1 MPDNGIAPAD
11 IEEKP
16 ISSLEEAETGKQG
29 GRPDYYE
36 APNRELVFPGCVRR
50 TLVMRRRWMW
60 MAGLGLLT
68 GPLGAPAWSQS
79 DPSNPAPATRTAR
92 LGLPLAVTE
101 GASAC
106 PSSAPR
112 HIVSPSVMPTGY
124 ALSAS
129 DPSMSRGG
137 EAVPV
142 PAPGAAPIPAT
153 VLPGDGLI
161 MPGTPIAAVIPSVQP
176 PSVAGGVPAPA
187 TFTTR
192 SGPSSYASS
201 PLPIPMSY
209 PDGVQLPAVGGP
221 GQTGMIGL
229 PTVLPM
235 PMVWGGSQTLAT
247 QTPGSPI
254 PHVTESRHSMA
265 VPPPGSSSAT
275 SPASPPMTTYVPTL
289 PTTHWALAPLGLE
302 PPLYTSAGLE
312 ALQRLSAP
320 SKYYASAEFLLWW
333 TKSAHLPPLLTTS
346 SPQFQG
352 IPGLGDTR
360 VLFGG
365 NFGNTLHAGG
375 RFSIGRWFGDDQ
387 IRGVEGRLF
396 FLGRTDSTF
405 AVTSAEYPVL
415 ARPFFNINTPIGPLS
430 EIIAAPGRGVGAAV
444 IDLQNDVWGAEVN
457 YRRNLW
463 RSCCARL
470 DALMGYRYFGMK
482 ERLGITESFI
492 STGPNPVRINGIP
505 VISGTISDVFR
516 AENHFH
522 GGQIG
527 LAWEHRWGLW
537 TFDARATVAFGNVTQ
552 LGEIDGGQTLLLANG
567 QTLRYAGG
575 LLALPN
581 ANIGRYTHN
590 QFAVLPEVGVN
601 LGYQLTPHMRLY
613 VGYNFIYLGNALR
626 PERMIDTTIDIA
638 RIPNFVVPGGGTTPV
653 AGLPRPAPLFR
664 TNDFFVQGIS
674 FGLEF
679 RW

>member
-1 MPDNGIAPAD
+1 
-11 IEEKP
+11 
-16 ISSLEEAETGKQG
+16 
-29 GRPDYYE
+29 
-36 APNRELVFPGCVRR
+36 
-50 TLVMRRRWMW
+50 MRRRWMW
-60 MAGLGLLT
+60 LVGLGLLT
-68 GPLGAPAWSQS
+68 GPLETSAWSQS
-79 DPSNPAPATRTAR
+79 EPSNPATPNRTAR
-92 LGLPLAVTE
+92 LGLPLAVT
-101 GASAC
+101 GAESPGLTPAAAAAIS
-106 PSSAPR
+106 PPTMTMATGRALPV
-112 HIVSPSVMPTGY
+112 HHPTVSRWGEVMPVQTSLAYPAPATG
-124 ALSAS
+124 LAS
-129 DPSMSRGG
+129 DGPF
-137 EAVPV
+137 
-142 PAPGAAPIPAT
+142 
-153 VLPGDGLI
+153 

-176 PSVAGGVPAPA
+176 PPGGGGA
-187 TFTTR
+187 TVSATWTTR
-192 SGPSSYASS
+192 SGPSNYASS
-201 PLPIPMSY
+201 PLPMPLSY
-209 PDGVQLPAVGGP
+209 PEGMQLPAVGGP
-221 GQTGMIGL
+221 GQTGIIAS

-235 PMVWGGSQTLAT
+235 PMVWGGSQTPTT

-254 PHVTESRHSMA
+254 PHVTESRHSLA

-289 PTTHWALAPLGLE
+289 PTTNWALAPLGLE
-302 PPLYTSAGLE
+302 PPLYTPAGLE
-312 ALQRLSAP
+312 ALQRVTAP

-333 TKSAHLPPLLTTS
+333 TRSAHLPPLLTTS

-375 RFSIGRWFGDDQ
+375 RFALGRWFGDDQ

-405 AVTSAEYPVL
+405 AATSAEYPVL
-415 ARPFFNINTPIGPLS
+415 ARPFFNINVPFGPFS
-430 EIIAAPGRGVGAAV
+430 EVIASPGRGVGAAV
-444 IDLQNDVWGAEVN
+444 IDLHNDVWGAEVN

-552 LGEIDGGQTLLLANG
+552 LGEIDGGQTLSLANG

-601 LGYQLTPHMRLY
+601 IGYQLTSHMRLF
-613 VGYNFIYLGNALR
+613 VGYNFLYLGNALR

>member
-1 MPDNGIAPAD
+1 MPAV
-11 IEEKP
+11 
-16 ISSLEEAETGKQG
+16 LG
-29 GRPDYYE
+29 GQTP
-36 APNRELVFPGCVRR
+36 P
-50 TLVMRRRWMW
+50 
-60 MAGLGLLT
+60 
-68 GPLGAPAWSQS
+68 SQS
-79 DPSNPAPATRTAR
+79 Y
-92 LGLPLAVTE
+92 G
-101 GASAC
+101 
-106 PSSAPR
+106 
-112 HIVSPSVMPTGY
+112 
-124 ALSAS
+124 
-129 DPSMSRGG
+129 
-137 EAVPV
+137 
-142 PAPGAAPIPAT
+142 
-153 VLPGDGLI
+153 
-161 MPGTPIAAVIPSVQP
+161 
-176 PSVAGGVPAPA
+176 
-187 TFTTR
+187 
-192 SGPSSYASS
+192 
-201 PLPIPMSY
+201 
-209 PDGVQLPAVGGP
+209 
-221 GQTGMIGL
+221 
-229 PTVLPM
+229 
-235 PMVWGGSQTLAT
+235 T
-247 QTPGSPI
+247 QTPNI
-254 PHVTESRHSMA
+254 TEIR
-265 VPPPGSSSAT
+265 PPTSAPAGNPSSS
-275 SPASPPMTTYVPTL
+275 PGASPPPVATYVPSIPPSNGVFVPPGL
-289 PTTHWALAPLGLE
+289 EAPLYAPVGW
-302 PPLYTSAGLE
+302 E
-312 ALQRLSAP
+312 ALQRLTAP
-320 SKYYASAEFLLWW
+320 SKYYAGAEFLLWW
-333 TKSAHLPPLLTTS
+333 TKSANLPPLVTTS

-375 RFSIGRWFGDDQ
+375 RFTIGRWFGDDQ

-415 ARPFFNINTPIGPLS
+415 ARPFFNVNTPFGPFS
-430 EIIAAPGRGVGAAV
+430 EVIASPGRGVGAAI

-470 DALMGYRYFGMK
+470 DALVGYRYFGMK

-492 STGPNPVRINGIP
+492 STGANPIRINGIP
-505 VISGTISDVFR
+505 VVSGTISDIFR

-567 QTLRYAGG
+567 QTVRYAGG

-581 ANIGRYTHN
+581 ANIGRYSHN

-601 LGYQLTPHMRLY
+601 IGYQLTSHMRLF
-613 VGYNFIYLGNALR
+613 VGYNFLYLGNALR
-626 PERMIDTTIDIA
+626 PERMIDTNIDIA
-638 RIPNFVVPGGGTTPV
+638 RIPNFAVPGGGTTPV

-664 TNDFFVQGIS
+664 TNDFFVQGIN